1 MSLAVSVPPSIEVD
15 AGIAHALGAELGLQ
29 VGHRR
34 VADGDDD
41 ALVDGRLDEVVEGG
55 AAGMAHDLDAGR
67 LGGDRLLELVDHGL
81 RRPGRELLLEVDA
94 EGRGRLRGAGLAGE
108 RGAVAG
114 VAAHLHVHG
123 EAFADQSRPKR
134 CRPPASSRDGGA
146 RQAVILVMVMFVFS
160 LCLFTAPRA
169 VLARPAGCHS
179 AERMRPNP
187 CDERMPREEGA
198 APLRLVDIEVED
210 DRDQEDRGRGRC

>member
-1 MSLAVSVPPSIEVD
+1 MSCAAGIEVD
-15 AGIAHALGAELGLQ
+15 AGIAHALGAELVLQ

-41 ALVDGRLDEVVEGG
+41 ALVDRALDEVVEGG

-81 RRPGRELLLEVDA
+81 RRPGRELRLEVDA
-94 EGRGRLRGAGLAGE
+94 EGGGGLRGAGLAGE

-123 EAFADQSRPKR
+123 EALADRIVGES
-134 CRPPASSRDGGA
+134 GA
-146 RQAVILVMVMFVFS
+146 GAGHQRSGRRAGQQNLRHLSWSFS
-160 LCLFTAPRA
+160 PSC
-169 VLARPAGCHS
+169 
-179 AERMRPNP
+179 
-187 CDERMPREEGA
+187 
-198 APLRLVDIEVED
+198 
-210 DRDQEDRGRGRC
+210 